1 MEVVAIR
8 WYATSSKEGEGAVLP
23 RREES
28 CGNTWKDRVIYCYG
42 RLLGVVVC
50 GCLQG
55 SGASELLLSA
65 GFSLSL
71 SLSLA
76 SSILSSLWR
85 AFTVGAL
92 VSTNTDTRLPR
103 CYNTAT
109 LFLRT
114 SGSPSPSLAILFHLV
129 SSLVPSLSFLSRPV
143 GFVRSSFVSRS
154 VRVLLQR
161 VQRAAHSW
169 YTPLG
174 VQHLPTWPRHNCIR
188 PGAPLTRSTHRD
200 SPPRATKF
208 IHSPPPSPERLYYI
222 TSNV

>member
-55 SGASELLLSA
+55 SGASVASLGRILSLSSLLFHSPFTSESL
-65 GFSLSL
+65 LSL
-71 SLSLA
+71 SLSI
-76 SSILSSLWR
+76 SPSLFLLFHSFFSVAR
-85 AFTVGAL
+85 AHRWTL

-103 CYNTAT
+103 CYNTVT

-114 SGSPSPSLAILFHLV
+114 SGSPSPSLSPRVL
-129 SSLVPSLSFLSRPV
+129 PRSFPFLPQPAVVRS
-143 GFVRSSFVSRS
+143 FVRSSFLSRS

-161 VQRAAHSW
+161 VQRAAHSR

-188 PGAPLTRSTHRD
+188 PGLR
-200 SPPRATKF
+200 
-208 IHSPPPSPERLYYI
+208 
-222 TSNV
+222 